1 MKKNYSK
8 VMLTKML
15 MQSATIMESS
25 SFNISD
31 RETIDNDTQL
41 GARHGGN
48 TAISDLDLL

>member
-1 MKKNYSK
+1 MKKNYNK

-15 MQSATIMESS
+15 MQTTSIMESS

-31 RETIDNDTQL
+31 REINNDTQL
-41 GARHGGN
+41 GARRGGN

>member
-1 MKKNYSK
+1 MKKNYNK

-15 MQSATIMESS
+15 MQTTSIMESS

-31 RETIDNDTQL
+31 RETIDNDTKL
-41 GARHGGN
+41 GARRGGN